1 LAFSFSSEPDV
12 QDGISGNSPA
22 VGVDTT
28 EAAQSDQPTPAVPPS
43 EPTPPTASEAVLR
56 FRSCRWYQAPDG
68 GNSEFCTHQEVKP
81 YAGTNDFD
89 AEAWCPDCEF
99 FKLRRTPKKRSR
111 DEFGY

>member
-1 LAFSFSSEPDV
+1 LAFSFSNDPDV
-12 QDGISGNSPA
+12 PNGTPGNSPA
-22 VGVDTT
+22 GDVDAT
-28 EAAQSDQPTPAVPPS
+28 EAAPSDQATPAVPPS

-56 FRSCRWYQAPDG
+56 FRSCRWYQAPEG
-68 GNSEFCTHQEVKP
+68 GNSEFCTHREVKP

-89 AEAWCPDCEF
+89 AEAWCPDCKF